1 MYQKQ
6 PMKNKYKFED
16 ISNNL
21 IYADL
26 LGVPCDENYQELI
39 DILDSC
45 FKQPLIKNKSYSKNG
60 KYYYY
65 YKEKDNVLFVD
76 EKNVYERIAQFM
88 SFEYQDTYKMISYY
102 IAKKYNIHVNV
113 LHHSFGMRDISTYFY
128 FHKPNG

>member
-1 MYQKQ
+1 
-6 PMKNKYKFED
+6 MKNKYKFED

-39 DILDSC
+39 DILDNC

-65 YKEKDNVLFVD
+65 YKEKDSVLFVD
-76 EKNVYERIAQFM
+76 EKNVYECIAQFM
-88 SFEYQDTYKMISYY
+88 RFDYQDTYKMISYY
-102 IAKKYNIHVNV
+102 IVKKYNIRVNV
-113 LHHSFGMRDISTYFY
+113 LQHSFGMRDISKYFY